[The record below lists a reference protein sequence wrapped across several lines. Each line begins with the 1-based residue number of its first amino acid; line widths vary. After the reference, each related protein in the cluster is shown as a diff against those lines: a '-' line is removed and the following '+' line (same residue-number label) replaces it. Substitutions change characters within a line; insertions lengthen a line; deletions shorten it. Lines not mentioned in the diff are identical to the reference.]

1 MSPARILAL
10 AVLNGRDLVILDRRG
25 HIRLSQLGIDTNH
38 EASGPGRQIGRQIAR
53 MVIGG
58 REMQDEQHTLNQ
70 LQIQRD
76 DQVLLSI
83 SRMTPHGM
91 RALAG

>member
-1 MSPARILAL
+1 
-10 AVLNGRDLVILDRRG
+10 
-25 HIRLSQLGIDTNH
+25 
-38 EASGPGRQIGRQIAR
+38 